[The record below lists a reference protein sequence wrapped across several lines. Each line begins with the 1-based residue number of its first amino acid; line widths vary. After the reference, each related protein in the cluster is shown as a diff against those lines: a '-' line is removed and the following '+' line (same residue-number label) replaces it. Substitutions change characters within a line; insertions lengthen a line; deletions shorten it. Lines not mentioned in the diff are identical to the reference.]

1 MLTEVTIKLTIKS
14 LPILVLYN
22 GSFKLLV
29 GCSTKILHVLER
41 NISTN
46 SIEVLLN
53 VFLLIMEKKK
63 KGGGGKKTLLCR
75 CGKVLYLTREKV
87 QARMLNL
94 MAAIPSRCVKTESVV
109 LDICATGK
117 IQRILT
123 LSKRLKKRNCCIP
136 IWPLLLLLIPG
147 FFLFFET
154 ISRRINLTERYKDIL
169 NNGIIS

>member
-41 NISTN
+41 NSSTN

-63 KGGGGKKTLLCR
+63 KGGKKKKPLVPVWKSTVPHKRKGTGQDAEPDGCNTKQM
-75 CGKVLYLTREKV
+75 CENRE
-87 QARMLNL
+87 
-94 MAAIPSRCVKTESVV
+94 
-109 LDICATGK
+109 
-117 IQRILT
+117 
-123 LSKRLKKRNCCIP
+123 CC
-136 IWPLLLLLIPG
+136 
-147 FFLFFET
+147 
-154 ISRRINLTERYKDIL
+154 S
-169 NNGIIS
+169 

>member
-1 MLTEVTIKLTIKS
+1 
-14 LPILVLYN
+14 
-22 GSFKLLV
+22 
-29 GCSTKILHVLER
+29 
-41 NISTN
+41 
-46 SIEVLLN
+46 
-53 VFLLIMEKKK
+53 
-63 KGGGGKKTLLCR
+63 
-75 CGKVLYLTREKV
+75 
-87 QARMLNL
+87 MLNL

-136 IWPLLLLLIPG
+136 IWPLLLLLIPD